1 MNAQLLL
8 DQLHMD
14 GFRLVVSG
22 DKLRVNPFS
31 RLTPDMRAKL
41 KMHRSEIILALR
53 RCPFC
58 RQHGARSERTV
69 RDGLN
74 YFDTLCAACGEL
86 IETYVQALPKQAR
99 TEVVA

>member
-8 DQLHMD
+8 DQLHLA
-14 GFRLVVSG
+14 GFQLVVSG
-22 DKLRVNPFS
+22 EKLRVNPFS
-31 RLTPDMRAKL
+31 RLTPDLRAKL

-58 RQHGARSERTV
+58 QHQGARSERTV

-74 YFDTLCAACGEL
+74 YFDTLCASCGEL
-86 IETYVQALPKQAR
+86 IETFCSGIAETSR
-99 TEVVA
+99 N